1 MPNFS
6 VFGRDLIHATHVPRP
21 ATFTLKSPH
30 SGSHRGFKI
39 AVKKSEHR
47 GMFATLLLDDGTV
60 MEGEG
65 FGHPGVVFGEAV
77 FNTGMVGYTETLTD
91 PSYGG
96 QILSITYPLVGNYGV
111 PDPAET
117 DPDGIPAHFESSRIQ
132 VRGLAVH
139 DLSYTASHWNLA
151 MTLDEWMYSQGIPGI
166 AGVDTRSLTK
176 RLRSQGVQMSALAV
190 SESPVDSK
198 ELAERLAS
206 AARYDAE
213 RLVDGVSAA
222 GHSGYGQGRNVVV
235 LDVGAKN
242 AILRHVTRMGY
253 RAVRVPHDT
262 DIAEIM
268 GYEPAGVVI
277 SNGPGDPQH
286 CTGTIRTARALMDRG
301 VPMLGIC
308 LGAQIIAL
316 AGNAQTYKLKYGHR
330 GQNKSC
336 LDVSTETV
344 YVTSQ
349 NHGYAISPDSLAN
362 SEFDLWFTNTDD
374 DTVEGIRHRTRP
386 CIAVQFHPE
395 ASPGPY
401 DCGFVFEELHRIM
414 EDPRPAEK

>member
-1 MPNFS
+1 MN
-6 VFGRDLIHATHVPRP
+6 
-21 ATFTLKSPH
+21 
-30 SGSHRGFKI
+30 
-39 AVKKSEHR
+39 
-47 GMFATLLLDDGTV
+47 ATLLLDDGTV

-65 FGHPGVVFGEAV
+65 FGHPATVFGESV
-77 FNTGMVGYTETLTD
+77 FNTGMVGYPETLTD

-117 DPDGIPAHFESSRIQ
+117 DPDGIPTHFESDRIQ

-139 DLSYTASHWNLA
+139 ELSDTASHWNMV
-151 MTLDEWMYSQGIPGI
+151 MTLDEWMHSQGVPGI
-166 AGVDTRSLTK
+166 AGVDTRSLAK
-176 RLRSQGVQMSALAV
+176 RLRSDGVRMSALAV
-190 SESPVDSK
+190 SESPIDAA
-198 ELAERLAS
+198 ELAEGLKSAPQYGTETLVDKIS
-206 AARYDAE
+206 AAE
-213 RLVDGVSAA
+213 
-222 GHSGYGQGRNVVV
+222 HSGYGKGRNVVV
-235 LDVGAKN
+235 LDVGVKN
-242 AILRHVTRMGY
+242 AILRNVTSRGY
-253 RAVRVPHDT
+253 RAVKLPYDSGVADVMKY
-262 DIAEIM
+262 D
-268 GYEPAGVVI
+268 PAGVII
-277 SNGPGDPQH
+277 SNGPGDPRH
-286 CTGTIRTARALMDRG
+286 CSDTIRTARSLMDDG

-308 LGAQIIAL
+308 LGAQIMAL
-316 AGNAQTYKLKYGHR
+316 AGNADTYKLKYGHR

-336 LDVSTETV
+336 QDVSTGTV

-401 DCGFVFEELHRIM
+401 DCGFVFDELHRIM
-414 EDPRPAEK
+414 EDPRPAQK